1 MGRSGDGMNKPI
13 VVVGSINMDLMLR
26 CPHLPRPGETVAG
39 RDFRTVPGGKGANQA
54 VAAVRLGAQVELIG
68 CVGNDPFGAEASAA
82 LRAEGVGL
90 AHLCIV
96 PQYATGIAM
105 VLVDDAGENSIALA
119 PGANHALSV
128 AQIDAAAPQI
138 AAAGLLV
145 CQLETPL
152 AAVQRAIVAAHAA
165 GVPVLLNPAPA
176 QPLPGELLRQVE
188 LLVLNEGE
196 AALLAGSAVNDTSQ
210 AADAAAL
217 LRRRGART
225 VLVTLGADG
234 VVLADAQGC
243 LHLPAHPARALDS
256 TGAGDTFVGALA
268 VACIEG
274 CELRAAVDF
283 AQSAAAF
290 SVERVGAQASMPR
303 AADLR
308 SSA

>member
-1 MGRSGDGMNKPI
+1 LS
-13 VVVGSINMDLMLR
+13 V
-26 CPHLPRPGETVAG
+26 
-39 RDFRTVPGGKGANQA
+39 
-54 VAAVRLGAQVELIG
+54 
-68 CVGNDPFGAEASAA
+68 
-82 LRAEGVGL
+82 
-90 AHLCIV
+90 V
-96 PQYATGIAM
+96 PQCATGVAM

-128 AQIDAAAPQI
+128 DEIDAAAPQI

-152 AAVQRAIVAAHAA
+152 AAVQRSIAAAHAA

-176 QPLPGELLRQVE
+176 QPLPDELLRHVE
-188 LLVLNEGE
+188 LLVLNESE
-196 AALLAGSAVNDTSQ
+196 AALLADRAVNGKAQ

-225 VLVTLGADG
+225 VIVTLGAEG
-234 VVLADAQGC
+234 VVLADAHGC
-243 LHLPAHPARALDS
+243 LHLPAHPARALDT

-268 VACIEG
+268 AACIEG
-274 CELRAAVDF
+274 REWRAAVDF

-290 SVERVGAQASMPR
+290 SVERAGAQASMPR